1 MIGYNEAGLTMRLEI
16 SSKLGLIGI
25 KTTPGELNIEK
36 TNARLEVRQEIGRI
50 SIKTEKPKLKISQY
64 EPMAQIGYKKASDAA
79 AELAQIGKQKALE
92 YIAAKAEE
100 GRRLQAIEKGGNAIR
115 EIAIEKAWR
124 KKERQGGFT
133 PFARVSYDAEPAKIT
148 ITPPEVKNA
157 AHIGYEAEYIPG
169 KVNID
174 YRRGQV
180 NIYMRQYPEV
190 KIDITL

>member
-1 MIGYNEAGLTMRLEI
+1 MADKKEGQGGY
-16 SSKLGLIGI
+16 SVCQSKL
-25 KTTPGELNIEK
+25 
-36 TNARLEVRQEIGRI
+36 
-50 SIKTEKPKLKISQY
+50 Y
-64 EPMAQIGYKKASDAA
+64 
-79 AELAQIGKQKALE
+79 
-92 YIAAKAEE
+92 
-100 GRRLQAIEKGGNAIR
+100 
-115 EIAIEKAWR
+115 
-124 KKERQGGFT
+124 
-133 PFARVSYDAEPAKIT
+133 AEPAKIT